1 MVDFRGELLT
11 LCTGDLSLSGAETR
25 GKEPELVGEAG
36 IFGDALISVTSVT
49 FLRVAGGG
57 ASHMST
63 SLELSESCNEI
74 TSSDSEISCGTSL
87 AGSALLSEWSLF
99 DEPAPFS
106 DHADSGCSAVLDV
119 STLVD
124 CSGVSEE
131 SEEEVVGVSGS
142 LARSREASTFDRF
155 VSGCSG
161 IDVLAFLFP
170 RSRLVIEGLR
180 NNTSK
185 AFRSFAPD
193 VPAVLRG

>member
-1 MVDFRGELLT
+1 MVDFRGELLA

-25 GKEPELVGEAG
+25 GKEPELAGEAG
-36 IFGDALISVTSVT
+36 FFGDALIPVTSAT

-63 SLELSESCNEI
+63 SLELSESSNEI
-74 TSSDSEISCGTSL
+74 TSSDAEISCGTSL

-99 DEPAPFS
+99 DVPAPFS
-106 DHADSGCSAVLDV
+106 DHADSGCSAFLVV

-124 CSGVSEE
+124 CSGLSEE
-131 SEEEVVGVSGS
+131 SEEEVVGVSGA
-142 LARSREASTFDRF
+142 LGRSWEASTFDRF

-161 IDVLAFLFP
+161 TGVLAFLFP

-180 NNTSK
+180 NNTSE
-185 AFRSFAPD
+185 AFRSFVLD
-193 VPAVLRG
+193 VPALLRG